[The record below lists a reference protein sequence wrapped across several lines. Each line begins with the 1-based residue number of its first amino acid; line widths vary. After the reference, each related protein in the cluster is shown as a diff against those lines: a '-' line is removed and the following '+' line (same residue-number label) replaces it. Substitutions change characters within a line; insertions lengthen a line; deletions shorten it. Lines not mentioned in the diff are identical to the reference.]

1 MHSPLGELWAVKADL
16 IPAIFKTGL
25 VITVIIVI
33 FKVLAFLVYAKHSA
47 LLAAGSALAGSAA
60 PMGIA
65 PVPAAVSPHV
75 PVVSVL
81 AERSKSG
88 EEHSNKIKRDA
99 GPVVDPETDFDA
111 MLAQLESIRSNFE
124 HVHSD

>member
-1 MHSPLGELWAVKADL
+1 
-16 IPAIFKTGL
+16 
-25 VITVIIVI
+25 
-33 FKVLAFLVYAKHSA
+33 
-47 LLAAGSALAGSAA
+47 
-60 PMGIA
+60 MGIA